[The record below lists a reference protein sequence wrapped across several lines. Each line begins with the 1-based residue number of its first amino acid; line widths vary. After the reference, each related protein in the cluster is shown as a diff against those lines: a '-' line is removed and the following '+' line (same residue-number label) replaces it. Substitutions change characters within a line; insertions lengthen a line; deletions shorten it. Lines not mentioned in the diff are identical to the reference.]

1 MDRHTKEQRSKNMK
15 AVKSKGSKIEIL
27 LGKALWNRGIRYRKN
42 YTKVIGKPDFVFI
55 KYKIAIFCDSEFFH
69 GKNWETK
76 KHEIKSNKD
85 FWYKK
90 IERNIERDI
99 EVNKELTS
107 NGWIVIRFWGNEIKK
122 NTTKCADEVE
132 KAIKKRKLS

>member
-1 MDRHTKEQRSKNMK
+1 MDRHTEKQRQKNMK
-15 AVKSKGSKIEIL
+15 AVKSKGSKIETL
-27 LGKALWNRGIRYRKN
+27 LAKALWSKGLRYRKH
-42 YTKVIGKPDFVFI
+42 YAKVIGKPDFVFI
-55 KYKIAIFCDSEFFH
+55 KQKVAVFCDSEFWH

-99 EVNKELTS
+99 EVNKELTG
-107 NGWIVIRFWGNEIKK
+107 NGWIVLRFWGKEIKR
-122 NTTKCADEVE
+122 NVEKCADKVEEV
-132 KAIKKRKLS
+132 IKNK